1 MWGLTLLTPLLLFA
15 PKFVVLSISCGS
27 IMSDQV
33 HSEHCRVAGG
43 EAMYEL
49 IAVPKLS
56 AQGTKTILVLSP
68 GLGEVDVVIRVI
80 HEISSSLY
88 NLEVEKNKGHSV

>member
-1 MWGLTLLTPLLLFA
+1 
-15 PKFVVLSISCGS
+15 
-27 IMSDQV
+27 
-33 HSEHCRVAGG
+33 
-43 EAMYEL
+43 MYEL
-49 IAVPKLS
+49 IAVPELS